1 MTGYLYEKDLR
12 QMKYNILTS
21 TKHDEA
27 VRAIARRLG
36 TSDAKLRMV
45 LIRQFDMSLL
55 ENLES
60 RWEMGQ
66 QHADNDNDP
75 VAEELG
81 CELFTR
87 FVPLV
92 DARVMQTICDETRA
106 MIGNESSRDEAIARG
121 KARVRE
127 AVLS

>member
-21 TKHDEA
+21 TRHDET
-27 VRAIARRLG
+27 VREIAERLG
-36 TSDAKLRMV
+36 MSDAKLRMV
-45 LIRQFDMSLL
+45 MIRRFDMSLL

-60 RWEMGQ
+60 RWQMGQ
-66 QHADNDNDP
+66 QHADSDSDP
-75 VAEELG
+75 VAKDLG

-92 DARVMQTICDETRA
+92 DPRVMQTICDETRA
-106 MIGNESSRDEAIARG
+106 MIGNESSREEALARG